1 MIIYPPILIQW
12 NYKDKKPITVALE
25 GAVLGCGVVFTLQTV
40 ALEGAVLG
48 CGVFF

>member
-1 MIIYPPILIQW
+1 MKGQIYPPILIQW
-12 NYKDKKPITVALE
+12 NYKDKKPITLPTT
-25 GAVLGCGVVFTLQTV
+25 VFTLQTV